1 MKEKLT
7 ITPQDKKYMNSI
19 GKGSDTTPPLRPK
32 RIESPKLIKRAQ
44 ANTEAIKRKITPI
57 GKGRS
62 HFSGKDYNL

>member
-7 ITPQDKKYMNSI
+7 IKPQDKKYMNSI
-19 GKGSDTTPPLRPK
+19 GKGSDTTPPLRGS
-32 RIESPKLIKRAQ
+32 RLIKRAQ